1 MQTLTLKQRP
11 FAYSD
16 VYIHPEVNGN
26 AFNSD
31 SAHIKDDI
39 PDEIARLCKNESNCT
54 VFLKDGAWFT
64 TWGQGSSENS
74 PRLDEGIVFS
84 VSRDMGKTWTEPQMI
99 IGSNDTERIAYGVP
113 FVVQKTG
120 RIYLFFF
127 AGRYTNRGTP
137 EFGSGRIHYVFS
149 DDLGKNWSSR
159 SEIQLPHRDVN
170 AYPDYIHGW
179 VNHPPF
185 VTPSQ
190 DVLLPVSFQKY
201 TGTKRRTWRLSVA
214 ECSVIRCDNI
224 LTETDP
230 DKLSF
235 SLLPEGPR
243 GIRVDARKHMDNPA
257 LNRLC
262 DFFDG
267 SPAEIA
273 FNFQEL
279 TIVSLEGDR
288 LLGIGRT
295 FLGSPGYTVSTDSGR
310 TWSSVEPLGY
320 SPDGESVMHPMTMC
334 PIAKTADDRYVLLFT
349 NNDGTKRG
357 ARHVWDGRGKTR
369 NPQWFAV
376 GKYISGEERNGGMI
390 FGKPRILAEVDDTG
404 ETNLKTGISM
414 PQFFE
419 SDGRYFIMYNTGKEF
434 ILLDEIPAQVMD
446 EMTP

>member
-1 MQTLTLKQRP
+1 MDTMKLKQRP

-16 VYIHPEVNGN
+16 VYIHPDVDGC
-26 AFNSD
+26 AFNSG
-31 SAHIKDDI
+31 SAHIKEDI

-54 VFLKDGAWFT
+54 VFLKDGTWLT

-84 VSRDMGKTWTEPQMI
+84 TSRDMGKTWTEPQRI
-99 IGSNDTERIAYGVP
+99 ISSTDTERIAYGVP
-113 FVVQKTG
+113 FVVPETD
-120 RIYLFFF
+120 RIYIFFF

-137 EFGSGRIHYVFS
+137 EFGSGRINYIFS
-149 DDLGKNWSSR
+149 DDLGENWSCR
-159 SEIQLPHRDVN
+159 NEIQLPDRDVN

-185 VTPSQ
+185 VTPSG
-190 DVLLPVSFQKY
+190 DVLLPISCNPFS
-201 TGTKRRTWRLSVA
+201 GTKRRTWRLGPA

-224 LTETDP
+224 RSQTDP
-230 DKLSF
+230 EKLSF
-235 SLLPEGPR
+235 TLLPQGPR
-243 GIRVDARKHMDNPA
+243 GIRVDPKKHMDNPA

-262 DFFDG
+262 DFYDG

-279 TIVSLEGDR
+279 TIASLEQEK

-295 FLGSPGYTVSTDSGR
+295 FLGSPGYTISNDSGQ
-310 TWSSVEPLGY
+310 TWSAVEPLRYG
-320 SPDGESVMHPMTMC
+320 PDGELVKHPMTMC
-334 PIAKTADDRYVLLFT
+334 PIAQTTDGRYVLLFT
-349 NNDGTKRG
+349 NNDGTDRS
-357 ARHVWDGRGKTR
+357 AQHVWDGRGKTR

-376 GKYISGEERNGGMI
+376 GRYVPDQEKNGGMI

-404 ETNLKTGISM
+404 ETNLKTGMSM

-419 SDGRYFIMYNTGKEF
+419 SNGRYFIMYNSGKEF
-434 ILLDEIPAQVMD
+434 IHLDEIPAEIMD